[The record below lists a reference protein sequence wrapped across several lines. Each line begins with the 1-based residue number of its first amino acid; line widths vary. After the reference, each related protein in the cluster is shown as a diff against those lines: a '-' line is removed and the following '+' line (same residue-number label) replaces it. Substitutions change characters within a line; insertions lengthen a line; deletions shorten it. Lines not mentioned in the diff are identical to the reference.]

1 MADLFIAGQFIGVD
15 GITAVANG
23 SQVLYMLTV
32 VIVGLAMG
40 STVTIGRAVGANR
53 LDNAARAIGNTI
65 TLFAGIAIVLTV
77 VLLAGTHGIVVLIG
91 TPAEAVEGT
100 TQYLLICFAGV
111 PFIVAYNIISS
122 IFRGLGD
129 STSPMVFIAVACA
142 CNIALDYLFMGHF
155 QLGPAGAALGTTLAQ
170 TISVIAALAAIRH
183 KRTGISLSPTD
194 LKPHRDMLGGILT
207 IGVPTAVQDGCIQ
220 IAFIIITVIANYRG
234 LDTAAA
240 VGVVEKVISALF
252 LVPSSMLATVSAV
265 SAQNIGAGKPDR
277 AVKTLAY
284 ATAIT
289 VTYGIIISIVVELT
303 ACPIVGLFT
312 SDATVITLGVQ
323 YIRSYIIDAIFAGIH
338 FCFSLLHRL
347 HPQHHRHLTGTR
359 AWSVPRIETFPRHIV
374 PHGHRRTRRLA
385 PIRTHLPRFL
395 RLAQTS
401 RRVFHGPSRIVMLV
415 TILTDMSRQHI
426 IRLDLVAVVFLGG
439 CVGTG
444 LRYALSLIPEAGT
457 FHIGTFTANM
467 IACFAYATLSAWLGG
482 TAAIKGRM
490 KEYVNRGFGMGMCG
504 GLSTMSTLAL
514 EEFTLLHGNAIPGAA
529 VYCLATFVAGFAL
542 AYAGACLGSGLA
554 DRGKGTTR

>member
-1 MADLFIAGQFIGVD
+1 MEKNLTRGNVFATIVTFALPYLLSYFLQTLYGMADLFIAGQFIGVD

-170 TISVIAALAAIRH
+170 TISVIVALAAIRH

-338 FCFSLLHRL
+338 FCFSGFFAAWGRSYIGFIHNIIAISLVRVPGAYLASKLFPDTLFPMGIAAPAGSLL
-347 HPQHHRHLTGTR
+347 PYSS
-359 AWSVPRIETFPRHIV
+359 ASVSTPGSNITACFPRTK
-374 PHGHRRTRRLA
+374 PHSHARDYTDGHV
-385 PIRTHLPRFL
+385 
-395 RLAQTS
+395 S
-401 RRVFHGPSRIVMLV
+401 
-415 TILTDMSRQHI
+415 
-426 IRLDLVAVVFLGG
+426 
-439 CVGTG
+439 
-444 LRYALSLIPEAGT
+444 
-457 FHIGTFTANM
+457 TAH
-467 IACFAYATLSAWLGG
+467 YSA
-482 TAAIKGRM
+482 
-490 KEYVNRGFGMGMCG
+490 
-504 GLSTMSTLAL
+504 
-514 EEFTLLHGNAIPGAA
+514 
-529 VYCLATFVAGFAL
+529 
-542 AYAGACLGSGLA
+542 
-554 DRGKGTTR
+554 